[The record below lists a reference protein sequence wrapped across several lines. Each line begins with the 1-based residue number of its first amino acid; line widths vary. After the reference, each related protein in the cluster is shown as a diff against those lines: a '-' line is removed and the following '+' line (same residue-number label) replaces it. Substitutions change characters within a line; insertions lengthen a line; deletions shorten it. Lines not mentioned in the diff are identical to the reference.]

1 MTRDREGLLEVTTD
15 LRSRVR
21 GRWREIGLFC
31 LVALPYAAGAA
42 WYRSAFG
49 AALSP
54 SFFAPAGVTVA
65 AMLLTRRSLWPV
77 IVAAIVLAELV
88 VDLSYG
94 VNVLVA
100 AGWAV
105 ANSVEPVVG
114 ASLLLAWRGGPP
126 DLRVREDLARFLAGA
141 CVL

>member
-1 MTRDREGLLEVTTD
+1 MTHDREGLRDLTTV
-15 LRSRVR
+15 LWGRVR
-21 GRWREIGLFC
+21 GWWREIGLFC
-31 LVALPYAAGAA
+31 LVAVPYAAGAV
-42 WYRSAFG
+42 WSRGAFG

-94 VNVLVA
+94 VDVRVA

-105 ANSVEPVVG
+105 ANSVE
-114 ASLLLAWRGGPP
+114 
-126 DLRVREDLARFLAGA
+126 
-141 CVL
+141 